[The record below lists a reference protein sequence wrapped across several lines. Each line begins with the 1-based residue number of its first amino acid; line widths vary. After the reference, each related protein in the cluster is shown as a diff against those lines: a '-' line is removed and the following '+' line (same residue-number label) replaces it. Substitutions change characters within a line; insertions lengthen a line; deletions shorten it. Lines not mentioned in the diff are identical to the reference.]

1 FPGKRRLE
9 EAERL
14 LRESEERYSR
24 LSASSFEAIVIHEN
38 SIIVDVNDAMTTI
51 SDYSREELIG
61 MSAWKLFSPE
71 SHPLIMEKLQAGYED
86 PYEVIGITKNGVLKP
101 LEMQGKMVHY
111 HGNLARVVVARDI
124 SERKR
129 AEEAILRAEA
139 LRASEARMRELF
151 DASPIGVT
159 VTEMESGC
167 FLFANA
173 RVQEML
179 GYAGTPLEGVDALD
193 FYVDPND
200 RFAILDTV
208 KKDGAFS
215 DCEVLVKGAGGVE
228 MWVLASGRSIEYEGK
243 PALLGWIYDISN
255 RKLVENELE
264 AAKESAEKAVR
275 IKTHFL
281 AAASHDLRQPLQA
294 LILFVEALAFRQHDE
309 KSGDLI
315 AKIRSSV
322 DALEQ
327 LLNML
332 LDVSRF
338 DAGLIV
344 PEKSRFSLSEMLERL
359 VEEYGAL
366 CREKGI
372 VCRKRIIPD
381 IMIETDPTLLER
393 VSRNLMSNALNY
405 TESGGILIATRRRAG
420 GVRIEIWDTGI
431 GIPPEQRE
439 RIFEDFYQLDNP
451 SRDRRKGLGLGLA
464 IVSRLANLLG
474 TPVNVR
480 SIPGKGSVFSV
491 DIPSAQSV
499 FQ

>member
-1 FPGKRRLE
+1 
-9 EAERL
+9 
-14 LRESEERYSR
+14 
-24 LSASSFEAIVIHEN
+24 
-38 SIIVDVNDAMTTI
+38 
-51 SDYSREELIG
+51 
-61 MSAWKLFSPE
+61 
-71 SHPLIMEKLQAGYED
+71 
-86 PYEVIGITKNGVLKP
+86 
-101 LEMQGKMVHY
+101 
-111 HGNLARVVVARDI
+111 
-124 SERKR
+124 
-129 AEEAILRAEA
+129 
-139 LRASEARMRELF
+139 
-151 DASPIGVT
+151 
-159 VTEMESGC
+159 
-167 FLFANA
+167 
-173 RVQEML
+173 
-179 GYAGTPLEGVDALD
+179 
-193 FYVDPND
+193 
-200 RFAILDTV
+200 
-208 KKDGAFS
+208 
-215 DCEVLVKGAGGVE
+215 
-228 MWVLASGRSIEYEGK
+228 
-243 PALLGWIYDISN
+243 
-255 RKLVENELE
+255 
-264 AAKESAEKAVR
+264 AVR

-309 KSGDLI
+309 KSSDLI
-315 AKIRSSV
+315 AKIRLSV

-344 PEKSRFSLSEMLERL
+344 PEKSLFSLSEMLERL
-359 VEEYGAL
+359 VEEFGAL